1 MDVAGAAVCPSNAR
15 SQHICADGVFQLLLD
30 NNNAG
35 RGGHRQPT
43 GYFRLHTN
51 AATTSL
57 PLHVTLRQVIYH
69 GVLEANVTDHSGAS
83 VCSFTAFVNAAD
95 TDKPVAVIDIAAGSA
110 TPTLEW
116 VASSHGNP
124 AYGWANG
131 STSAG
136 GAQTLFVSVLAGKS
150 TASDATA
157 AA

>member
-1 MDVAGAAVCPSNAR
+1 MPLFWATSAYVGNGVMGLRVQAESG
-15 SQHICADGVFQLLLD
+15 ADGVFQLLLD

-51 AATTSL
+51 AANTSL

-95 TDKPVAVIDIAAGSA
+95 TDKPVAVIDIVISGRVACCEVVSPLGRGR
-110 TPTLEW
+110 TPQKFRVETGM
-116 VASSHGNP
+116 V
-124 AYGWANG
+124 
-131 STSAG
+131 
-136 GAQTLFVSVLAGKS
+136 Q
-150 TASDATA
+150 
-157 AA
+157 